1 MKRKSPKKKRVY
13 LQNYRYLASN
23 CPRVAIIIPNLSLCI
38 TLLLCGKI
46 LELSNLYEIN
56 INENF
61 IITTKNVYKLIA
73 VYLQNYSYLSCYR
86 SYTFLILVL
95 KQNLDYAVLYGTRFA
110 TLAALERLKNECI
123 ML

>member
-13 LQNYRYLASN
+13 LQNYRYLAN

-73 VYLQNYSYLSCYR
+73 VYLQNYHISAAIDLIL
-86 SYTFLILVL
+86 FLILVL